1 MADTE
6 YDPQQELD
14 NAISESNDEDL
25 SDFEKLIQDRFGN
38 GEDDDSGPSDAPPDG
53 GESEPATDSP
63 PEPEPPSEPPA
74 EDIWEFDGGLTLDK
88 ETARSLA
95 EFNAFLNANP
105 DVAEAIRQSVA
116 AQYQTEQ
123 PPEPP
128 PTSDLSVE
136 NLDLDDPNVKFLYD
150 NYQKQQS
157 ELQQAMDLIRRHELQ
172 LSTQTEATANSI
184 VERAVTSFQKEHQLD
199 EESMQQVRQIAGQM
213 NIVES
218 VFAPEDPITGLARR
232 VDPLTAIEK
241 ALDIAYWSIP
251 EYRDREI
258 SRRLEVNKQDQEKKR
273 KLSSLG
279 GSSGSVPREQQT
291 PTTKEEIQAAMIRE
305 VAQAMGTTPSV

>member
-1 MADTE
+1 MAETDYNPE
-6 YDPQQELD
+6 EELSK
-14 NAISESNDEDL
+14 AISESDDEDL

-38 GEDDDSGPSDAPPDG
+38 GEDEASGPSDAPPDG
-53 GESEPATDSP
+53 GEGEPATPPP
-63 PEPEPPSEPPA
+63 PEPEPPSEPPP
-74 EDIWEFDGGLTLDK
+74 EDVWEFDGGLTLDK

-105 DVAEAIRQSVA
+105 DVAEAIRESVQA
-116 AQYQTEQ
+116 KYQPQQPTQ
-123 PPEPP
+123 PPPEPE
-128 PTSDLSVE
+128 LE
-136 NLDLDDPNVKFLYD
+136 HLDLDDPNVKFLYE
-150 NYQKQQS
+150 NYQKQQND
-157 ELQQAMDLIRRHELQ
+157 LAQAMDVIRRHELQ
-172 LSTQTEATANSI
+172 LTTQTEATATSI
-184 VERAVTSFQKEHQLD
+184 VERAVTSFKQEHQLD
-199 EESMQQVRQIAGQM
+199 DESMQQVRQIAGQM

-218 VFAPEDPITGLARR
+218 VFAPEDPITGVARR

-258 SRRLEVNKQDQEKKR
+258 NRQLEANRQDQEKKR

-291 PTTKEEIQAAMIRE
+291 PTTKEEIHAAMIRE
-305 VAQAMGTTPSV
+305 VAQHMGTTPSV